1 MIFGFPR
8 NGRGIN
14 DFVIAQEFGGGGG
27 EIFSELTV
35 WHIHIAAN
43 FTGEATQQTL
53 DNMFK
58 GIYHG
63 KQCHIADVSAV
74 LSRAWNAG
82 VERIIDQSPQS
93 RISQIREG
101 SGQSQADPPDPSP
114 RGRAQAGGRANLVT
128 GGSLEESKE
137 ALAIAET
144 DGRLFC
150 TVGVHPTRCKEF
162 EDSGDPEKHFQDLI
176 SLARKGVEKGKVVA
190 IGECGLDYDRLQ
202 FCSAEIQ
209 KKYFEKQ
216 FELARAMKLPMFLH
230 MRAAAVDFCDI
241 LARHEDKFS
250 FGVAHSFTGSAEDRD
265 KLLSFS
271 NLYIGEPDH
280 LLGLGSGV
288 NGCSLKSSENLEVV
302 REIPVERIMIE
313 TDSPYCEIKN
323 THAGISLVKS
333 AWPAK
338 KKEKHDPNCIVKG
351 RNEPCLIRQVLE
363 VLAGCKGVDDINQ
376 LSKIIYHNTCRVFF
390 PQDLDSMADAYFDS
404 LDTQKK

>member
-1 MIFGFPR
+1 MLSSPWIVNTPSCLK
-8 NGRGIN
+8 
-14 DFVIAQEFGGGGG
+14 DIA
-27 EIFSELTV
+27 V
-35 WHIHIAAN
+35 N
-43 FTGEATQQTL
+43 FTDT
-53 DNMFK
+53 MFK

-63 KQCHIADVSAV
+63 KQCHVADVSAV

-82 VERIIDQSPQS
+82 VERII
-93 RISQIREG
+93 
-101 SGQSQADPPDPSP
+101 
-114 RGRAQAGGRANLVT
+114 VT

-162 EDSGDPEKHFQDLI
+162 EDSGDPEKYFQNLI

-216 FELARAMKLPMFLH
+216 FELASAMKLPMFLH
-230 MRAAAVDFCDI
+230 MRAAAADFCDI
-241 LARHEDKFS
+241 LARHKDKFS
-250 FGVAHSFTGSAEDRD
+250 SGVAHSFTGSAEDRD

-271 NLYIGEPDH
+271 NLYIG
-280 LLGLGSGV
+280 V

-302 REIPVERIMIE
+302 REIPVERLMIE

-333 AWPAK
+333 VWPAK

-390 PQDLDSMADAYFDS
+390 PQDLDSMADAYLSNS
-404 LDTQKK
+404 LDTR